1 MRAEPRQARLCQAEP
16 SQAVPSRAEPSQARP
31 NRAWPGQA
39 GPSHARWRAVPS
51 WPSRSRLA
59 GAGTAWR
66 GAALGLFWLSAA
78 QHSRSA
84 GFGFSGFQSPQL
96 DETLSK
102 QNTCTRRSRTPK
114 RTTLSSAIDLL
125 HIQDQR
131 NKLTLPKRLQTA
143 ADKPEAFVDFS
154 NISNT
159 I

>member
-1 MRAEPRQARLCQAEP
+1 M
-16 SQAVPSRAEPSQARP
+16 PSRAEPSQARP
-31 NRAWPGQA
+31 NRAWPSQA
-39 GPSHARWRAVPS
+39 GPSHAKCRAVPS
-51 WPSRSRLA
+51 RPSRSRLA

-114 RTTLSSAIDLL
+114 RATLSSATDLL
-125 HIQDQR
+125 NIQDQR
-131 NKLTLPKRLQTA
+131 NMFALPKRLQTA
-143 ADKPEAFVDFS
+143 ADKSQAYVNFC